1 MARAH
6 NIQHPLSLGFA
17 FARAAAVYQLRR
29 RDVDAVGALAADLH
43 TLAAEQDFGTY
54 IVVAAFYRGWIL
66 AQGGGTEE
74 GLCLL
79 HKGIAAFAPE
89 GTRSFSPFPLRGWL
103 EAAGAAGDLDVA
115 LELIAEGLE
124 RVERNQEHWF
134 EAELHRLRGEALL
147 ALSPEQAAEAEASYH
162 QALAVARD
170 QGARLWELRAAT
182 SLARLWRDQGKRQQA
197 HNLLAPVYDGFTE
210 GFDTGDLKKAKELLN
225 ELALRNVGSWLEL
238 LKKACCG
245 LA

>member
-17 FARAAAVYQLRR
+17 FARAAAVYQLR

-89 GTRSFSPFPLRGWL
+89 GTRSFSPIPSPWL
-103 EAAGAAGDLDVA
+103 QKL
-115 LELIAEGLE
+115 
-124 RVERNQEHWF
+124 
-134 EAELHRLRGEALL
+134 
-147 ALSPEQAAEAEASYH
+147 
-162 QALAVARD
+162 
-170 QGARLWELRAAT
+170 
-182 SLARLWRDQGKRQQA
+182 
-197 HNLLAPVYDGFTE
+197 PVPPGI
-210 GFDTGDLKKAKELLN
+210 
-225 ELALRNVGSWLEL
+225 SM
-238 LKKACCG
+238 
-245 LA
+245 